1 MRVDTGDGE
10 HRFAVS
16 LAGYGYMGDL
26 MEASEKLRWMGP
38 PRYTTAGAVTL
49 FKGQTYHA
57 KISYRPADSSRSAFV
72 PRHSMIGP
80 AWISA
85 RQMRFRAYT
94 GLHYFYFLYEYL
106 YIIFILFIFVFV
118 FIYSYHRAMIPYAE
132 INILLLIAFLK

>member
-1 MRVDTGDGE
+1 MRVDTADGQ

-57 KISYRPADSSRSAFV
+57 RISYRPPDTSRSAK
-72 PRHSMIGP
+72 S
-80 AWISA
+80 
-85 RQMRFRAYT
+85 
-94 GLHYFYFLYEYL
+94 FYLQFTRLE
-106 YIIFILFIFVFV
+106 
-118 FIYSYHRAMIPYAE
+118 AE
-132 INILLLIAFLK
+132 CLGFQFMLC